1 MQISR
6 NALPPSFRY
15 QSWQR
20 CNELF
25 IGFENGPHGQTRA
38 LKNNAMDLKD
48 NDAWN
53 RSVRLSV
60 YVRAVLC
67 VPPLLHDITLT
78 CTSDQHTFGGF
89 DEGDIETT
97 FCVRSLPLFNN
108 FYTMCVSGFFLLFF
122 FIPEV
127 ERTRPM
133 IQPLISNNRK
143 VIPITPA
150 TGTRHAGECGCVVVS
165 DAQLESLLH
174 DCGNHSKGGCIP
186 PVPKRADETKLFS

>member
-1 MQISR
+1 MENYFQECR
-6 NALPPSFRY
+6 FPATRYRLPSATKPGSNPLPVVVVYQPS
-15 QSWQR
+15 QR

-48 NDAWN
+48 NDARI

-67 VPPLLHDITLT
+67 VPPQLHDITLT

-108 FYTMCVSGFFLLFF
+108 FYTMCVSGFFLALFF
-122 FIPEV
+122 YP
-127 ERTRPM
+127 R
-133 IQPLISNNRK
+133 S
-143 VIPITPA
+143 
-150 TGTRHAGECGCVVVS
+150 
-165 DAQLESLLH
+165 
-174 DCGNHSKGGCIP
+174 
-186 PVPKRADETKLFS
+186 